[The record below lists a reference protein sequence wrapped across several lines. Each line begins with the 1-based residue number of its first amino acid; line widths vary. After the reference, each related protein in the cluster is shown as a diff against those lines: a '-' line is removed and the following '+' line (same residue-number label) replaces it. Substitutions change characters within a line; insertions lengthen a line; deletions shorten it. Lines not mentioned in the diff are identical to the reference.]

1 MRPESRPC
9 PVATHMGFTLAAT
22 SEPEPAMT
30 EAEQWSHAYAVE
42 DLFVDVF
49 VPPRAGRLGST
60 ARRLWSRSSSGC
72 TFWCRPRT
80 TTSRTCCSP
89 LAWSGPVVPQNVVT
103 LGRWSWFRGLM
114 GLVSVKGRS
123 RLRRAKPPEVPTVTL
138 LDRLL
143 VRMHLRPWMLQ
154 ALPLALAGPTLED

>member
-1 MRPESRPC
+1 M
-9 PVATHMGFTLAAT
+9 
-22 SEPEPAMT
+22 
-30 EAEQWSHAYAVE
+30 
-42 DLFVDVF
+42 
-49 VPPRAGRLGST
+49 
-60 ARRLWSRSSSGC
+60 
-72 TFWCRPRT
+72 
-80 TTSRTCCSP
+80 
-89 LAWSGPVVPQNVVT
+89 PQNVVT

-154 ALPLALAGPTLED
+154 ALPLALVGPTLEDLMIERMPVYLVRPPGSLYGQLVSHLEPQTQQKDPEKTHVVILVWPLTAPNLEEFLALVLAWPLTSWTGPQNVEEMIWLEGISTAGRSR